1 MSQIP
6 CSTTFH
12 DDLNNHN
19 LVPFVRGI
27 YLFTQPLNDFL
38 GVITAI
44 LFFKGRTAEC
54 VSTKAYRSAPG
65 GSGAGGSVVIITQSL
80 QGNPNGKILVR
91 GGTPSKCAW
100 GVGGGTSIIVISL
113 SC

>member
-1 MSQIP
+1 M
-6 CSTTFH
+6 
-12 DDLNNHN
+12 
-19 LVPFVRGI
+19 
-27 YLFTQPLNDFL
+27 
-38 GVITAI
+38 ITAI
-44 LFFKGRTAEC
+44 LFFKGRTAAC

-91 GGTPSKCAW
+91 GGAPTKCAS
-100 GVGGGTSIIVISL
+100 GVGGGTPIVVSSL